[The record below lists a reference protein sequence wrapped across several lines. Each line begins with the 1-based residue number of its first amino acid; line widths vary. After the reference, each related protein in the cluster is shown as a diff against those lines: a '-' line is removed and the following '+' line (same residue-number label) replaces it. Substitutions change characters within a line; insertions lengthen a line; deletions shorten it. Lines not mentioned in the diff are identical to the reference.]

1 MRNVDKKAWHGWKLA
16 CALILALA
24 SAVVSAGEWPQELAL
39 DGGTIVVY
47 QPQPEALNGKALT
60 GRAAMSIEVQGK
72 DPIYGVFWFTST
84 IETDRST
91 DSVSISNVVVTKVT
105 WPDSKDTGEQRFTQV
120 AEKALAGATFD
131 ASLSALTSSLAVADN
146 VKKSL
151 EDINNDPPQIKFSQE
166 LSVLLSYDG
175 KPHFQEVENSP
186 FERALNT
193 PLVVVRDTRTEQY
206 FLTSGNLW
214 YQAGDALGPWK
225 PTTSP
230 PSDLVAM
237 IPKSDDPVPVAIP
250 SIVVATE
257 ATELIVSTGKPSWT
271 SLGGGKLLYVQNT
284 ETPWIRDLASGNM
297 YIQLSGRWFRS
308 ASEQGPW
315 TFVRADKLPEAFKEI
330 PPASDIG
337 GVRTSVAGTEEADDA
352 VANAQIPQ
360 TTAIKRDEASLT
372 VEYDGKPD
380 FEGIKGT
387 EVAYAVN
394 TADQVLRI
402 NGKYYAVDN
411 GVWFISLAATGPW
424 VVADTIPSDE
434 IAKIPPSSPVYNTT
448 YVTVYDSTPD
458 VVYVGYTPGYMWSY
472 PYYGVPIYGTGW
484 YYPPYYGHYY
494 YPRAPTWGLHV
505 GYNPWTG
512 WNVGVSWGGPFFR
525 VGVVWGGGYGH
536 GYYPGRCCGGRYGG
550 GYRHNDININTGDIN
565 IGNNVSVG
573 NRNKMENKFSDKQ
586 RNTNIYNNDKNLHR
600 NADRSTARANMKTAR
615 SSSGRKN
622 DLYASKNGQVARRD
636 ADQWQVRDNDRWNN
650 VAPEKKP
657 SRESIQSRDIPARDV
672 SKPSNVSRPTSRPEF
687 NHSSMNRDFSARSR
701 GSRGG
706 GGGRRR

>member
-1 MRNVDKKAWHGWKLA
+1 VYLYWHLQV
-16 CALILALA
+16 L
-24 SAVVSAGEWPQELAL
+24 SFPQ
-39 DGGTIVVY
+39 
-47 QPQPEALNGKALT
+47 
-60 GRAAMSIEVQGK
+60 AAE
-72 DPIYGVFWFTST
+72 
-84 IETDRST
+84 
-91 DSVSISNVVVTKVT
+91 N
-105 WPDSKDTGEQRFTQV
+105 
-120 AEKALAGATFD
+120 ALAGATFD
-131 ASLSALTSSLAVADN
+131 ASLSTLTSSLAVADT

-175 KPHFQEVENSP
+175 KPHFQTVENSP

-193 PLVVVRDTRTEQY
+193 PLAVVRDTRNKQY

-214 YQAGDALGPWK
+214 YQAGDALGPWQ
-225 PTTSP
+225 PTTNP

-237 IPKSDDPVPVAIP
+237 IPKSDEPVPLVIP

-297 YIQLSGRWFRS
+297 YIQLSGRWFRG
-308 ASEQGPW
+308 ASDQGPW
-315 TFVRADKLPEAFKEI
+315 SFVRADKLPQAFKEI
-330 PPASDIG
+330 PPASEIG
-337 GVRTSVAGTEEADDA
+337 GVRTSVAGTEEADEA

-360 TTAIKRDEASLT
+360 TTAIKRDQASLS

-394 TADQVLRI
+394 TAAQVLRI
-402 NGKYYAVDN
+402 DGQFYAVDN
-411 GVWFISLAATGPW
+411 GVWFVSQAATGPW

-448 YVTVYDSTPD
+448 YVTVYDSTSD

-472 PYYGVPIYGTGW
+472 PYYGVPIYGT
-484 YYPPYYGHYY
+484 
-494 YPRAPTWGLHV
+494 
-505 GYNPWTG
+505 
-512 WNVGVSWGGPFFR
+512 
-525 VGVVWGGGYGH
+525 

-573 NRNKMENKFSDKQ
+573 NRKKIENNFADRAGKA
-586 RNTNIYNNDKNLHR
+586 NIYNSDNNRLR
-600 NADRSTARANMKTAR
+600 NADRSTAKANMKTAR
-615 SSSGRKN
+615 SSSNRKN
-622 DLYASKNGQVARRD
+622 DLYASKNGQAARRD
-636 ADQWQVRDNDRWNN
+636 ADQWQVRDNDKWNN

-657 SRESIQSRDIPARDV
+657 SRESVHSRDMPQRNI
-672 SKPSNVSRPTSRPEF
+672 SKPSNVSRLTSQREF
-687 NHSSMNRDFSARSR
+687 SHSSMNRDFSARSR

-706 GGGRRR
+706 GGGRMRR